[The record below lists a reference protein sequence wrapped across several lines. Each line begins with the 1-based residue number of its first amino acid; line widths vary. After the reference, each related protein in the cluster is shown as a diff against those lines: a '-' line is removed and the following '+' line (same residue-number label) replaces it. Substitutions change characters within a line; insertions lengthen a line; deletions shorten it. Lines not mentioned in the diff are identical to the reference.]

1 MKNTIEEYTQSI
13 IDGILETEMKL
24 PKHKRLESSLLDHWI
39 ETIQDVAQKNYTN
52 YLIGKRNNYEFNIIE
67 LEQTFKD
74 AYLRQTNDLLQG
86 MVEKDLLSI
95 RVDKDGEMLYSLS
108 EKGQYINDSIS
119 GKLN

>member
-1 MKNTIEEYTQSI
+1 
-13 IDGILETEMKL
+13 
-24 PKHKRLESSLLDHWI
+24 
-39 ETIQDVAQKNYTN
+39 
-52 YLIGKRNNYEFNIIE
+52 
-67 LEQTFKD
+67 
-74 AYLRQTNDLLQG
+74 